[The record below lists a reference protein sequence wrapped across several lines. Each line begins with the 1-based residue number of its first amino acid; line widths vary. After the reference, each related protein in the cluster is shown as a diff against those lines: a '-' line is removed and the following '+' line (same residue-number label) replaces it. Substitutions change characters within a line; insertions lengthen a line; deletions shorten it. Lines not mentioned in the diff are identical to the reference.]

1 MDWSWSWSFW
11 RSSSEMVAK
20 AALPC
25 CAPSLMGVVGADLFF
40 CRECS
45 SSMVFAFTGGALSSW
60 QIPFSGFSLPCV
72 WIFGSPLENVA
83 AHQETRRMGD
93 EHDGSS
99 EGLRESFKQRRR
111 GACARD
117 SGEGEAS
124 ILPWYVDPGF
134 VCVDN
139 VLGGFR
145 VADLMQPLGLQIVLF
160 PMRSMKLFIW
170 FSIIGATNLLRTAIR
185 FLAARFVWRVS
196 TYEHDKGVAIT
207 CYVAL
212 HPNLRGVTGKYFDE
226 ELLIRLWDL
235 SEKMLKSMSK
245 EHSSQEDK

>member
-60 QIPFSGFSLPCV
+60 QIPFSSFSLPCV
-72 WIFGSPLENVA
+72 WIFGSPLENAA

-93 EHDGSS
+93 EHDDSS

-111 GACARD
+111 GACAHD

-145 VADLMQPLGLQIVLF
+145 VADLMQVNDF
-160 PMRSMKLFIW
+160 RCSVE
-170 FSIIGATNLLRTAIR
+170 TAIR